1 MEFLAKGIQDTNTKA
16 YYDFMVD
23 AAVMFGANR
32 TAAEHELLDSLNF
45 EIALAKVS
53 GLSSGFQFRERIFD
67 SVIFQI
73 AVPEGERR
81 NLSALYNPFTIDQ
94 LQVKYPYLNWL
105 EYIDGLLPPGVDING
120 NELLIVDVPD
130 YFAQLGPIL
139 WATNKRTIANYFAW
153 RSVFFSS
160 GLLNS
165 ALQRRKLQFFETT
178 IGLRK
183 LDPRYNECV
192 TLTTK

>member
-1 MEFLAKGIQDTNTKA
+1 MISLRNENTN
-16 YYDFMVD
+16 FVQ
-23 AAVMFGANR
+23 N
-32 TAAEHELLDSLNF
+32 S
-45 EIALAKVS
+45 
-53 GLSSGFQFRERIFD
+53 
-67 SVIFQI
+67 QI

-120 NELLIVDVPD
+120 NEVLIVDVPD
-130 YFAQLGPIL
+130 YFTKLGPIL
-139 WATNKRTIANYFAW
+139 WATPKRTIANYFAW
-153 RSVFFSS
+153 RSVFFGS
-160 GLLNS
+160 GLLNE